1 MKKNTIKDYNEVQ
14 IFSYNVNFQFLKD
27 YHTDLWIFFYKDLQ
41 NNALESFST
50 ERLKKRWQLFVEI
63 YFAYT

>member
-1 MKKNTIKDYNEVQ
+1 MIKDYNEVQ
-14 IFSYNVNFQFLKD
+14 ILSYNVNFQFLKD
-27 YHTDLWIFFYKDLQ
+27 YHKDLWIFFFYKDLQ
-41 NNALESFST
+41 KNALERFSS